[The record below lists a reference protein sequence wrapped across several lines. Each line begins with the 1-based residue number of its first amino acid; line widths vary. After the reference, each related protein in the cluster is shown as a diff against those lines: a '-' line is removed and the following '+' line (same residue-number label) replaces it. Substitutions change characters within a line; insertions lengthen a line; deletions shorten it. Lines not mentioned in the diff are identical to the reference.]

1 MNKEVNIIDGKVIY
15 NSKEYCFH
23 YDDNLITLYPEK
35 LEDKWK
41 SFREM
46 FLDVNSKD
54 YIKGIF
60 GDVLELTKDKK
71 AMEVILKARKFS
83 EMFR

>member
-46 FLDVNSKD
+46 FLDVNSKED
-54 YIKGIF
+54 DQTIDLYGENSDGNPISFIK
-60 GDVLELTKDKK
+60 LY
-71 AMEVILKARKFS
+71 
-83 EMFR
+83 